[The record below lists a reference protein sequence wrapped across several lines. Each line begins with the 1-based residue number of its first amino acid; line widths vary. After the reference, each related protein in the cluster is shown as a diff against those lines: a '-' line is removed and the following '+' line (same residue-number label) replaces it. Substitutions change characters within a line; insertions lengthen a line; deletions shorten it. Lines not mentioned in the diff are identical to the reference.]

1 MKSEDFRL
9 RSYPWATLIACL
21 FVMIGASVGWSQ
33 EKPVSP
39 YPNTKEGAN
48 ALLREFLKPG
58 ADLAALT
65 KKLQPT
71 DKDYSS
77 VFKQELAKKLAEM
90 YEQPW
95 KEGLIVL
102 SPNPGQSEVLLYSA
116 TSEELQKWQ
125 GNAKEQFPGGYEKV
139 GPSVADG
146 FTFYRFKFVKPG
158 EKLGMAFDGL
168 VYVNGYWRI
177 FPKPYRA
184 LENAK

>member
-1 MKSEDFRL
+1 
-9 RSYPWATLIACL
+9 
-21 FVMIGASVGWSQ
+21 MIGTSALWSQ
-33 EKPVSP
+33 EKRASP

-48 ALLREFLKPG
+48 ALLQEFLKPG
-58 ADLAALT
+58 ADLAMLT

-71 DKDYSS
+71 NEDYRS
-77 VFKQELAKKLAEM
+77 VFKEELAKKLAEM

-102 SPNPGQSEVLLYSA
+102 SPKPGQSEVLLYSA
-116 TSEELQKWQ
+116 TSEELQKWE

-146 FTFYRFKFVKPG
+146 FTFYRFKFVSPG
-158 EKLGMAFDGL
+158 EKIGMAFDGL
-168 VYVNGYWRI
+168 VYVNGHWRI

-184 LENAK
+184 LENTK